1 MPGRWLMSTKPLLES
16 SGRNKNI
23 DWHSRL
29 GAKLKHDDD
38 DDDDDDDTDDDK
50 SGCFEGRRVEAVSS
64 DADAGFIRIN
74 GTRASKVVEAASLKM
89 KNNRGD
95 GFIEKSIASPSF
107 VQVTRVRYQAANNC
121 YYFFSFILELV

>member
-38 DDDDDDDTDDDK
+38 DDTGDDK

-89 KNNRGD
+89 KNN
-95 GFIEKSIASPSF
+95 
-107 VQVTRVRYQAANNC
+107 
-121 YYFFSFILELV
+121 